1 MQQMEKRLLDPI
13 VVHCS
18 AGIGR
23 AGTFIAIDILILR
36 FLRGRLDH
44 LSVMDCVMKL
54 RLQRRGMIQTFE
66 QYQFI
71 YSALHDFIRQK
82 RKLKQAQ
89 LNQSTILHEHILS
102 SRTIT
107 VCEQ

>member
-1 MQQMEKRLLDPI
+1 

-23 AGTFIAIDILILR
+23 AGTFIAIDMLLR
-36 FLRGRLDH
+36 SITKGRLEL
-44 LSVMDCVMKL
+44 LSPVMESVMKL

-71 YSALHDFIRQK
+71 YSAINDFILPK
-82 RKLKQAQ
+82 RKLKPTQ
-89 LNQSTILHEHILS
+89 LNQSTSLHDRVLS
-102 SRTIT
+102 SQTT
-107 VCEQ
+107 VSEQ